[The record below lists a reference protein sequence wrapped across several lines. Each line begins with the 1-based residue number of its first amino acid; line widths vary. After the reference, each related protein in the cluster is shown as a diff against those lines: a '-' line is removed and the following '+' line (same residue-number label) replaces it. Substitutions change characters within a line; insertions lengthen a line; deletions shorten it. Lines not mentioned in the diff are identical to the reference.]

1 MNEELGCQG
10 KGIIKNKI
18 DLMLIIVPDVRLAKL
33 LQNDIDAKDKDSMQD
48 DRVNRRTIASS
59 DALEESTPVD
69 IIFNKEIYSQLMMTC
84 K

>member
-1 MNEELGCQG
+1 
-10 KGIIKNKI
+10 
-18 DLMLIIVPDVRLAKL
+18 MLIIVPDVRLAKL
-33 LQNDIDAKDKDSMQD
+33 LQNDIDAKDKYSMQD